1 MMPKDKRATTSAAN
15 GAKSAGRPPKSITER
30 ALFRGK
36 VAIRVRL
43 ENAALAQRLML
54 HFPHIPTV
62 EALYEYAMTKLAEMT
77 DD

>member
-1 MMPKDKRATTSAAN
+1 MPRDKRARTSAAN
-15 GAKSAGRPPKSITER
+15 GAKSAGRPPKSIADR
-30 ALFRGK
+30 KLFRGK
-36 VAIRVRL
+36 VAIRITP

-62 EALYEYAMTKLAEMT
+62 EALYEYAMTKLAETT